1 MTEKVLPYDRSIVPQ
16 ETGYWCGPAATQI
29 VLNSRGLIVPEATLA
44 REIGTTVRGTDYVG
58 LIERILDM
66 RVPDA
71 RYTSVYIEN
80 DPPRTEQREALW
92 RNLKRSIDAGFG
104 VVMNWVAPPSN
115 YPRGVKGSVSPRYSG
130 GTVYHYVAAMG
141 YDDAAPGVGRAVWI
155 ADSGFQPQG
164 YWISFDQCA
173 SLIPP
178 KGYAY
183 ADVDAPGGP
192 AAPVDAD
199 AQAADVLMRLMGGS
213 MPFGYYQEA
222 LPAVR
227 QCLVECGCDSE
238 LRIAMW
244 GAQVG
249 HESVG
254 LRYMS
259 ELWGPTAAQ
268 AGYEGRVDDLGNTQ
282 PGDGYRFRGAGPIQV
297 TGRRNFTVLSQWA
310 HSKGLVP
317 TPTFFV
323 DNPDELR
330 GLRYGFVG
338 VTWYW
343 TTQRPMNDFA
353 DRRDIEGASIAVN
366 GRGANGRAN
375 GIDDRINRYN
385 GALAMGADL
394 LKITDGGDDFMSAL
408 NAAEQREMLELL
420 RWIAAPGTGE
430 LRKKFPSRS
439 ELRAIGEGAVDTWAG
454 MDLNQDANIHLVA
467 EYVLAKIGDP
477 GAIERLRKIAST
489 TAADR
494 QGSAA
499 LARRILDHVDEPHE
513 TPPDSEPAA
522 PVRKVACAQSGGG
535 CVLVANGGDGSCALG
550 GDDCVLRKGVTA

>member
-29 VLNSRGLIVPEATLA
+29 VLNTRGLIVPEATLA

-58 LIERILDM
+58 LIERILDL

-80 DPPRTEQREALW
+80 DPPSAAQRETLW
-92 RNLKRSIDAGFG
+92 RNLKRSIDAGYG

-115 YPRGVKGSVSPRYSG
+115 YPRGVKNSASPRYGG

-141 YDDAAPGVGRAVWI
+141 YDDDPAARAVWI

-183 ADVDAPGGP
+183 ADPTVAPE
-192 AAPVDAD
+192 APIDAD
-199 AQAADVLMRLMGGS
+199 AQAADALLRLMGGS
-213 MPFGYYQEA
+213 LPFARYQA
-222 LPAVR
+222 LLPAVR
-227 QCLVECGCDSE
+227 QCLDECDCDTE
-238 LRIAMW
+238 PRIAMW

-254 LRYMS
+254 LKYMS

-268 AGYEGRVDDLGNTQ
+268 QGYEGRADLGNTQ

-310 HSKGLVP
+310 HGKGLVP
-317 TPTFFV
+317 TPTYFV

-330 GLRYGFVG
+330 GDRYGFVG
-338 VTWYW
+338 VVWYW
-343 TTQRPMNDFA
+343 TTQRPMNDAA
-353 DRRDIEGASIAVN
+353 DARDLVRATQYVN
-366 GRGANGRAN
+366 GGQN
-375 GIDDRINRYN
+375 GIDDRRDRYN

-394 LKITDGGDDFMSAL
+394 IKILNGGDDFMGAL
-408 NAAEQREMLELL
+408 TAAEQREVLDLL

-430 LRKKFPSRS
+430 LRKRFPSRS
-439 ELRAIGEGAVDTWAG
+439 PLRHLGEGLVDTAVG
-454 MDLNQDANIHLVA
+454 VGLNDDANDHVVLVKDLA
-467 EYVLAKIGDP
+467 EIGDP
-477 GAIERLRKIAST
+477 DALALLHEVAGPENTPERYP
-489 TAADR
+489 DR
-494 QGSAA
+494 QRDKV
-499 LARRILDHVDEPHE
+499 LAQRILDSLSKAPQVGD
-513 TPPDSEPAA
+513 TPIVVNTPARR
-522 PVRKVACAQSGGG
+522 VVCESSGGP
-535 CVLVANGGDGSCALG
+535 CVLVANGGDGSCALAG
-550 GDDCVLRKGVTA
+550 NECVLRQGATK

>member
-1 MTEKVLPYDRSIVPQ
+1 MAEKLLPYDRSVVPQ
-16 ETGYWCGPAATQI
+16 ETGYWCGPAATQV
-29 VLNSRGLIVPEATLA
+29 VLNSRGLIVPEVTLA

-58 LIERILDM
+58 LIERILDL

-80 DPPRTEQREALW
+80 DPPTAVQRETLW
-92 RNLKRSIDAGFG
+92 RNLKRSIDAGYG

-115 YPRGVKGSVSPRYSG
+115 KPRGVKGSISPRYSG
-130 GTVYHYVAAMG
+130 GTTYHYVAAMG
-141 YDDAAPGVGRAVWI
+141 YDDAVPGIGRAVWI

-183 ADVDAPGGP
+183 ADPTVAP
-192 AAPVDAD
+192 AAPVDED
-199 AQAADVLMRLMGGS
+199 AQAADALLRLMGGS
-213 MPFGYYQEA
+213 LPFARYQA
-222 LPAVR
+222 LLPAVR
-227 QCLVECGCDSE
+227 QCLDECECTTE
-238 LRIAMW
+238 ARIAMW

-254 LRYMS
+254 LKYMS
-259 ELWGPTAAQ
+259 ELWGPTEAQ
-268 AGYEGRVDDLGNTQ
+268 KGYEGRRDLGNTQ

-297 TGRRNFTVLSQWA
+297 TGRHNFTVLSQWA
-310 HSKGLVP
+310 HRKGLVP
-317 TPTFFV
+317 TPTYFV

-330 GLRYGFVG
+330 GDRYGFVG
-338 VTWYW
+338 VVWYW
-343 TTQRPMNDFA
+343 TTQRPMNDAA
-353 DRRDIEGASIAVN
+353 DAGDLVRATQYVN
-366 GRGANGRAN
+366 GGQN
-375 GIDDRINRYN
+375 GIDDRRNRYN

-394 LKITDGGDDFMSAL
+394 LKILNGGDDFMSAL
-408 NAAEQREMLELL
+408 NAAEQREMLDLL
-420 RWIAAPGTGE
+420 RWLAAPETGE

-439 ELRAIGEGAVDTWAG
+439 ELRAVGEGLVDTWAG

-477 GAIERLRKIAST
+477 GAIERLRKLAAT

-499 LARRILDHVDEPHE
+499 LALRILDHVDEGDE
-513 TPPDSEPAA
+513 AEPEA
-522 PVRKVACAQSGGG
+522 PARAVSCEQGGGG
-535 CVLVANGGDGSCALG
+535 CVLVANGGDGTCALAG
-550 GDDCVLRKGVTA
+550 RECVLREGGAL